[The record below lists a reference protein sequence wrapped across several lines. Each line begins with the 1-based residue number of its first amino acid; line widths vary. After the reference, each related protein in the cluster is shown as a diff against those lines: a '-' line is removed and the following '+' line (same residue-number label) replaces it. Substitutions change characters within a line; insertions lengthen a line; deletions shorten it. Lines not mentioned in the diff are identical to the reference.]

1 MFKVKQ
7 LEEISLISTKQGE
20 GQLRNEAEISG
31 LAKFLNMTFDPHPI
45 QSYTTDHPWP
55 TKCSSRESKKKKKT
69 PPKWQPLY
77 FKSGEK

>member
-55 TKCSSRESKKKKKT
+55 TKCSSGESKKKKPT
-69 PPKWQPLY
+69 
-77 FKSGEK
+77 